1 MEQNPLPKARAEAGD
16 EADRIAALPQPVS
29 RIDRTKLKNEAT
41 IKKTIYWIVLRS
53 SRAWLYYY
61 SRGM

>member
-1 MEQNPLPKARAEAGD
+1 MERILLPKARAEAGD
-16 EADRIAALPQPVS
+16 EADRITALLQPVS
-29 RIDRTKLKNEAT
+29 GIDRTKLKNEAT

-53 SRAWLYYY
+53 GRAWLYCY